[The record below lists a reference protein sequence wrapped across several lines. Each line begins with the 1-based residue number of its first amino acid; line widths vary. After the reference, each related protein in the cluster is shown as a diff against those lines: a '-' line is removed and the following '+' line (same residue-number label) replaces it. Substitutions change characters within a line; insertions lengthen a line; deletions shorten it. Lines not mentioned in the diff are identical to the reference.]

1 MKTLFTKGNKEVLI
15 RKIEPNDAES
25 SIRFSKQ
32 IFGLPTVLTTLNE
45 FNQTVESQTKWI
57 ESFRNNES
65 KFALVAVHDDEV
77 IALLDFSTSNRERL
91 KHGGAFGVSV
101 LPEFQNNGIARTM
114 IEILLEWAKRNP
126 LIEKVILKVSSNNPK
141 AIRLYQS
148 LGFKEEGRMIKEIKL
163 EDGTYID
170 TIVMA
175 QFV

>member
-1 MKTLFTKGNKEVLI
+1 MKTLRTKDGKEVLI
-15 RKIEPNDAES
+15 REIAPSDAES

-65 KFALVAVHDDEV
+65 KFALVAVHDQEV
-77 IALLDFSTSNRERL
+77 VALLDFSTSNRERL
-91 KHGGAFGVSV
+91 KHSGAFGVSV
-101 LPEFQNNGIARTM
+101 LPEFQNNGIARTL
-114 IEILLEWAKRNP
+114 IEFLLEWANHNSQ
-126 LIEKVILKVSSNNPK
+126 IEKVILKVGSNNPK
-141 AIRLYQS
+141 AIRLYKS
-148 LGFKEEGRMIKEIKL
+148 LGFIEEGRMIKEIKL
-163 EDGTYID
+163 EDGTYVD

>member
-1 MKTLFTKGNKEVLI
+1 MKTLLTKDNKEVLI
-15 RKIEPNDAES
+15 REIKPDDAES

-57 ESFRNNES
+57 QSFDKS
-65 KFALVAVHDDEV
+65 QTKFALVGIHNKEV
-77 IALLDFSTSNRERL
+77 VGLLDFSTSNRERL

-101 LPEFQNNGIARTM
+101 LPEFQNNGIARAM
-114 IEILLEWAKRNP
+114 IKLLLEWASKSP
-126 LIEKVILKVSSNNPK
+126 LVEKVVLKVSSNNPK
-141 AIRLYQS
+141 AVKLYQS
-148 LGFKEEGRMIKEIKL
+148 LGFVEEGRMTKEIKL
-163 EDGTYID
+163 EDGTYVD